1 MSWLPTG
8 FVRDI
13 IQTLVLTV
21 VIFFAVQTFVGQPY
35 QVEMVSMQHT
45 LEPGHY
51 VFVDKLTPRVDA
63 YHRGD
68 IVVFWPT
75 SQSGRVQE
83 HPFIKRVIG
92 VAGETV
98 EVRDGRVWIDDEV
111 LDEPYV
117 FSDGGEAQAT
127 TITSESRWVIP
138 EGQLFLLGDHRSNSV
153 DSRSFGPVGVGQVV
167 GRAWLRYWPLD
178 SLAILGGSAQAT
190 AIEPLETTETP

>member
-1 MSWLPTG
+1 MSRVSARLL
-8 FVRDI
+8 RDI
-13 IQTLVLTV
+13 VQTLILTI

-35 QVEMVSMQHT
+35 QVEMISMQHT

-68 IVVFWPT
+68 IVVFRAPSAT
-75 SQSGRVQE
+75 GDQE

-92 VAGETV
+92 VGGDTV
-98 EVRDGRVWIDDEV
+98 EVHDGRVWINGEM

-117 FSDGGEAQAT
+117 FSDGAAEQAT
-127 TITSESRWVIP
+127 LASSESQWTVP
-138 EGQLFLLGDHRSNSV
+138 AGELFLMGDHRSNSI
-153 DSRSFGPVGVGQVV
+153 DSRSFGPVAVGEVV

-178 SLAILGGSAQAT
+178 SFSILGGSAQAAT
-190 AIEPLETTETP
+190 TTEPTEAP